1 MVENNIKVLND
12 LDIQI
17 KDLEE
22 EIKNIKSINK
32 KIKLDILNKLL
43 VLQQLEAAMNE

>member
-1 MVENNIKVLND
+1 MVENNIKIIND

-17 KDLEE
+17 RDLEE
-22 EIKNIKSINK
+22 EIKNIKAINK

-43 VLQQLEAAMNE
+43 ILQQLEATMNE

>member
-1 MVENNIKVLND
+1 MVENNIKIVND

-17 KDLEE
+17 RDLEE
-22 EIKNIKSINK
+22 EIKNIKAINK

-43 VLQQLEAAMNE
+43 ILQQLEATMNE